1 LQLGDGA
8 PDARPDQQPWPVA
21 ISKHQIGVPC
31 SLQLGMF
38 AECMHHRVRS
48 LSDIE
53 FGQDGTSRFCW
64 IGSQSQRYTLPV
76 TDSIRGD
83 IAIHIV
89 ISNYRADNCQGA
101 TTLIEKVENPSNV
114 DG

>member
-1 LQLGDGA
+1 MLA
-8 PDARPDQQPWPVA
+8 
-21 ISKHQIGVPC
+21 K
-31 SLQLGMF
+31 
-38 AECMHHRVRS
+38 CMHHRVRS

-64 IGSQSQRYTLPV
+64 VGSQSQRYTLPV
-76 TDSIRGD
+76 TDSIRAG

-89 ISNYRADNCQGA
+89 NFDYRAGNCAGE
-101 TTLIEKVENPSNV
+101 TTLIEKVKNPSNV

>member
-1 LQLGDGA
+1 
-8 PDARPDQQPWPVA
+8 
-21 ISKHQIGVPC
+21 
-31 SLQLGMF
+31 MF

-53 FGQDGTSRFCW
+53 FGQDGTSRFRW
-64 IGSQSQRYTLPV
+64 VGSQSQRYTLPV
-76 TDSIRGD
+76 TGNSILGG

-89 ISNYRADNCQGA
+89 NFNYRADNCADA
-101 TTLIEKVENPSNV
+101 TTLIEKVKNPSNV